1 MTEQTQTKTP
11 VTFLVTQGW
20 GSNPKI
26 WVRAVAGHRD
36 VPAKADSDVGWGW
49 QVFEADV
56 PSADVP
62 LTAFLK
68 VPTGSALPV
77 ARVRDDC
84 PDTKMRG
91 QKMTWPAMDGL
102 PALGLYS
109 RRAYRRMDAALGLL
123 AAAWRDCG
131 YDVKVVDHRDSGGGF
146 F

>member
-1 MTEQTQTKTP
+1 MTKQTATKTP

-26 WVRAVAGHRD
+26 WVRAVTGHRE
-36 VPAKADSDVGWGW
+36 VPAKADSSVGWGW

-77 ARVRDDC
+77 AR
-84 PDTKMRG
+84 
-91 QKMTWPAMDGL
+91 MTWPAMDGL

-109 RRAYRRMDAALGLL
+109 RRAYRKMDAALGLL
-123 AAAWRDCG
+123 AAAWSDCG